1 MDRAQP
7 VSGTGHEKRDASR
20 IKLLSPGEISF
31 YSKTFYFDR
40 RNFVEKI
47 IGFDNFSKIL
57 LIRDVYL
64 FIIIIKE
71 LKSFDLRTTSKP
83 KYRLIDNKKF
93 EILPKILEKQKL
105 SSFQRKK
112 GKKKKSQP
120 NQRLHTRSS
129 LSSDNSNPKIQLTS
143 RGEI

>member
-20 IKLLSPGEISF
+20 IKLLSPGEVSF

-71 LKSFDLRTTSKP
+71 LKSFDLRTTSK
-83 KYRLIDNKKF
+83 RNTDW
-93 EILPKILEKQKL
+93 
-105 SSFQRKK
+105 
-112 GKKKKSQP
+112 
-120 NQRLHTRSS
+120 
-129 LSSDNSNPKIQLTS
+129 
-143 RGEI
+143 